1 MGYSVPVDNWV
12 TLVLLVAT
20 LYLAQLRIRDAAA
33 QNHFHIHLETL
44 TGIGHLAVEV
54 RDVSFFLFLLRIH
67 PQLTYEQNRLSVG
80 GYSRA
85 FSSGTRTLTNPAQDI
100 AAEYPGVASI
110 PPPCVGLNGC
120 EGAGTGQANSPQ

>member
-1 MGYSVPVDNWV
+1 MPVDNWV

-20 LYLAQLRIRDAAA
+20 LYLAQLRIRDAA
-33 QNHFHIHLETL
+33 
-44 TGIGHLAVEV
+44 
-54 RDVSFFLFLLRIH
+54 S
-67 PQLTYEQNRLSVG
+67 PVG

-100 AAEYPGVASI
+100 AAEYPGLASI

-120 EGAGTGQANSPQ
+120 EGAGTGRPPPPQ